1 MTFATNDLDE
11 RTGWRGFL
19 VPIGVILGLAG
30 LIMGIWFL
38 LDDQASANV
47 AALFYQLLGDTAQA
61 DALRAGS
68 GNRTAAK
75 LVLAAVALAVGVGG
89 IWLFFWGLNALVMSL
104 SARWR
109 GRLLPWV
116 FVGPALLLLT
126 VYLAWPVVSTIIKSL
141 TEGAGLANWEWALTT
156 PANHHMY
163 VNNILWLLVGVT
175 GSVGLGLLIAGLM
188 DRVKY
193 ESFAKIFVFLPLAI
207 SLVGASVIWR
217 FVYAW
222 RPPGQAQYGLLNAIV
237 EGLGLEPI
245 AWYQTPDFRI
255 STFALIVILIWLQTG
270 FAMVVLS
277 AAIKGVPTEIIEAAG
292 LDGATERQKFTNVVV
307 PMIRGSLIMVIITT
321 SIVVLKVFDI
331 VYVMTGGKFN
341 TDVVA
346 NQMYVQAFQFFDYGR
361 ASVLAVVLFLA
372 VLPLALINVRN
383 IRKQGMAA

>member
-1 MTFATNDLDE
+1 MSYATDDLDE

-30 LIMGIWFL
+30 LVMGIWFL
-38 LDDQASANV
+38 LDDQLSANV
-47 AALFYQLLGDTAQA
+47 AAMFYQLIGDSAEA

-89 IWLFFWGLNALVMSL
+89 IWLFYWGLNAVVMSL
-104 SARWR
+104 SALWR

-116 FVGPALLLLT
+116 FVGPALVLLS
-126 VYLAWPVVSTIIKSL
+126 VFLAWPVVSTIIKSL

-156 PANHHMY
+156 PANHRMY
-163 VNNILWLLVGVT
+163 MNNILWLLVGVT

-237 EGLGLEPI
+237 EGLGRDPI

-270 FAMVVLS
+270 FAMVILS
-277 AAIKGVPTEIIEAAG
+277 AAIKGVPTEILEAAG
-292 LDGATERQKFTNVVV
+292 LDGATERQKFTRIVV
-307 PMIRGSLIMVIITT
+307 PMIRGSLVMVVITT

>member
-156 PANHHMY
+156 PANHQMY

>member
-1 MTFATNDLDE
+1 MSYATDDLDE

-30 LIMGIWFL
+30 LVMGIWFL
-38 LDDQASANV
+38 LDDQLSANV
-47 AALFYQLLGDTAQA
+47 AAMFYQLIGDSAEA

-89 IWLFFWGLNALVMSL
+89 IWLFYWGLNAVVMSL
-104 SARWR
+104 SALWR

-116 FVGPALLLLT
+116 FVGPALVLLS
-126 VYLAWPVVSTIIKSL
+126 VFLAWPVVSTIIKSL

-156 PANHHMY
+156 PANHKMY
-163 VNNILWLLVGVT
+163 MNNILWLLVGVT

-237 EGLGLEPI
+237 EGLGRDPI

-270 FAMVVLS
+270 FAMVILS
-277 AAIKGVPTEIIEAAG
+277 AAIKGVPTEI
-292 LDGATERQKFTNVVV
+292 L
-307 PMIRGSLIMVIITT
+307 
-321 SIVVLKVFDI
+321 
-331 VYVMTGGKFN
+331 
-341 TDVVA
+341 
-346 NQMYVQAFQFFDYGR
+346 
-361 ASVLAVVLFLA
+361 
-372 VLPLALINVRN
+372 
-383 IRKQGMAA
+383 

>member
-1 MTFATNDLDE
+1 VTYQSSDLDE

-19 VPIGVILGLAG
+19 VPMGVIVGLAG
-30 LIMGIWFL
+30 LIIGIWFL
-38 LDDQASANV
+38 LNDQASANV
-47 AALFYQLLGDTAQA
+47 AAFLYELMGDSAEA

-75 LVLAAVALAVGVGG
+75 LILAAVALAVGVGG
-89 IWLFFWGLNALVMSL
+89 IWLFFAGLNAVVMRL
-104 SARWR
+104 SPRWR
-109 GRLLPWV
+109 GSLLPWV
-116 FVGPALLLLT
+116 FVGPALLMLT
-126 VYLAWPVVSTIIKSL
+126 AYLAWPVVSTIIKSF
-141 TEGAGLANWEWALTT
+141 TEGAGVANWEWALTN
-156 PANHHMY
+156 PSNHQMY
-163 VNNILWLLVGVT
+163 INNILWLVVGVT

-222 RPPGQAQYGLLNAIV
+222 RAPGQAQYGLLNAIMD
-237 EGLGLEPI
+237 GLGREPI
-245 AWYQTPDFRI
+245 PFYQTPDLRI
-255 STFALIVILIWLQTG
+255 STFALVVILIWLQTG

-277 AAIKGVPTEIIEAAG
+277 AAIKGVPTEIIEAAA
-292 LDGATERQKFTNVVV
+292 LDGATERQKFTHIVV
-307 PMIRGSLIMVIITT
+307 PMIRGSLIMVTITT

-331 VYVMTGGKFN
+331 VFVMTGGRFN

-346 NQMYVQAFQFFDYGR
+346 NQMYLQAFQFFDYGR